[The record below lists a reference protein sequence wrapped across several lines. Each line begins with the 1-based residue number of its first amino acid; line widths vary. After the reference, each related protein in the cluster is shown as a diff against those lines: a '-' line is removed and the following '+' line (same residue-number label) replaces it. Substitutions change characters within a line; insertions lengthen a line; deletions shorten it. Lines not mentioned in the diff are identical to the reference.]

1 LNLQTSLDYGFTK
14 GFRFHKLIQII
25 RQH

>member
-1 LNLQTSLDYGFTK
+1 LQTSLDYGFTK